1 MDKRNAISDKSSGIV
16 WDPLRPN
23 ERLKYLDY
31 ADDKFELTPIDTLTC
46 KSELSDLAAES
57 AKLGTKINANNTMEM
72 QINQE
77 TSAPL
82 TLDGNPIQQIDKFQY
97 LVPVW

>member
-1 MDKRNAISDKSSGIV
+1 
-16 WDPLRPN
+16 
-23 ERLKYLDY
+23 
-31 ADDKFELTPIDTLTC
+31 
-46 KSELSDLAAES
+46 
-57 AKLGTKINANNTMEM
+57 MEM

-97 LVPVW
+97 LGCMVSKDGGAAVEARIKKARGVFTTLNRTKISSIYGEPVKINIFRSCVISVLLYGWKTWLILEDI